1 MRSVSWVWAQSR
13 SRLGTFTDGV
23 SDEYPVS
30 SLEMRRMTS
39 SLCYENTINS
49 TLRANLKNRGLAA
62 GRLANLP
69 GHSYLLRKTCVVG
82 LFSF

>member
-1 MRSVSWVWAQSR
+1 
-13 SRLGTFTDGV
+13 
-23 SDEYPVS
+23 
-30 SLEMRRMTS
+30 MTS

-49 TLRANLKNRGLAA
+49 TLRTNLKNRGLAT

-69 GHSYLLRKTCVVG
+69 GHSYLLKKTCVVG